1 MKKKEF
7 YPTYSR
13 VGNDEIFPSADRP
26 LNARESGYYADVNCK
41 VHFYYDSIQIID
53 LSNAMKT
60 GKECAKRTFVAEANY
75 TNFGDMQNDLQDKG
89 IETLS
94 DLLKATEIQGYSL
107 HESSHK
113 GVHIFSPFVDNKPIK
128 EPQKWTASHL
138 AKAILSGQVFYGEI
152 EGQYS
157 DDYAGDAQR
166 DFGRGKPVHLE
177 EVARSLIEGGKSGLH
192 ITHQVNADGMT
203 EISLSNYSFDYKKFL
218 FDVNCNH
225 EMKQERLES
234 MAKTLEENNATLL
247 AQNKKVDLSAI
258 QSDVI
263 YQVKFL
269 EQNQNTKAYEEKS
282 RWMYPEELK
291 TMAKFDYEI
300 LNSSPI
306 EIQEE
311 ALYQVGALRKPV
323 PNNDMEDGRFI
334 SCGGGKVVVTGLAL
348 KELLSESRQFSVLN
362 LSYPDNIP
370 DMKEVLEKMANGSSW
385 CFSDRDEFDA
395 VGNWERLDQ
404 EAQRIQGEMEFTGM
418 SGMT

>member
-7 YPTYSR
+7 YPSYSEI
-13 VGNDEIFPSADRP
+13 GGDEIFESADRP
-26 LNARESGYYADVNCK
+26 LVARESGYYADRNCK
-41 VHFYYDSIQIID
+41 VHFYHGSIEIID
-53 LSNAMKT
+53 LENAMKT
-60 GKECAKRTFVAEANY
+60 GKECTKRTFVAEANY

-89 IETLS
+89 IETLL
-94 DLLKATEIQGYSL
+94 DLLEATEISGYSL
-107 HESSHK
+107 HESAHK

-128 EPQKWTASHL
+128 EPQKWTANHL

-218 FDVNCNH
+218 FDVNCTH
-225 EMKQERLES
+225 ELKQERQES
-234 MAKTLEENNATLL
+234 MAKTLEESNAALL
-247 AQNKKVDLSAI
+247 AQNKKVDLSTI

-291 TMAKFDYEI
+291 TMAQFDYEI
-300 LNSSPI
+300 VDATPI
-306 EIQEE
+306 EIDEDT
-311 ALYQVGALRKPV
+311 LYQVGTLQNPV
-323 PNNDMEDGRFI
+323 SDQDKADSRFI
-334 SCGGGKVVVTGLAL
+334 GCIGGKTVVTGFAL
-348 KELLSESRQFSVLN
+348 KELLAEERQFSVLN
-362 LSYPDNIP
+362 ISHPDNIP
-370 DMKEVLEKMANGSSW
+370 DLKLEMEKAQEGKTW
-385 CFSDRDEFDA
+385 CFSDRFEFDA
-395 VGNWERLDQ
+395 VGNLERLED
-404 EAQRIQGEMEFTGM
+404 EEQRMEQSMDMGGI
-418 SGMT
+418 S